1 MHIDKLF
8 KKNRVEIM
16 CYMIFHFLFQRIDKL
31 KDISSNYIRNWSP
44 NATSVAVVTF
54 NGTADVVAP
63 LTAVTSEQE
72 RQNLVAL
79 VDNIVARGATSIGA
93 GIQKAIEVLIY
104 TSKFRSLKSVW
115 TIFNLRGLL
124 DKYKDNHFDQ
134 IVA

>member
-1 MHIDKLF
+1 MS
-8 KKNRVEIM
+8 
-16 CYMIFHFLFQRIDKL
+16 YMIFHFLFQRIDKL

>member
-79 VDNIVARGATSIGA
+79 VDNIEARGATSIGA
-93 GIQKAIEVLIY
+93 GIQKAIKVLIY
-104 TSKFRSLKSVW
+104 TSLKSVW
-115 TIFNLRGLL
+115 TIFNLRSLL

>member
-72 RQNLVAL
+72 RHNLVAL

-93 GIQKAIEVLIY
+93 GIQKAIKVLIY

-115 TIFNLRGLL
+115 TIFNLRSLL

>member
-1 MHIDKLF
+1 MS
-8 KKNRVEIM
+8 
-16 CYMIFHFLFQRIDKL
+16 YMIFHFLFQRIDKL

-79 VDNIVARGATSIGA
+79 VDDIVARGATSIGA

-124 DKYKDNHFDQ
+124 DRYKDNRFDQ
-134 IVA
+134 TVA

>member
-1 MHIDKLF
+1 MS
-8 KKNRVEIM
+8 
-16 CYMIFHFLFQRIDKL
+16 YMIFHFLFQRIDKL

-79 VDNIVARGATSIGA
+79 VDNIEARGATSIGA
-93 GIQKAIEVLIY
+93 GIQKAIKVLIY
-104 TSKFRSLKSVW
+104 TSKSRSLKSVW

>member
-115 TIFNLRGLL
+115 TIFNLHGLL

>member
-1 MHIDKLF
+1 MS
-8 KKNRVEIM
+8 
-16 CYMIFHFLFQRIDKL
+16 YMIFHFLFQRIDKL

-124 DKYKDNHFDQ
+124 DRYKDNRFDQ

>member
-1 MHIDKLF
+1 MS
-8 KKNRVEIM
+8 
-16 CYMIFHFLFQRIDKL
+16 YMIFHFLFQRIDKL

-79 VDNIVARGATSIGA
+79 VDNIEARGATSIGA

-124 DKYKDNHFDQ
+124 DRYKDNRFDQ

>member
-1 MHIDKLF
+1 MS
-8 KKNRVEIM
+8 
-16 CYMIFHFLFQRIDKL
+16 YMIFHFLFQRIDKL

-134 IVA
+134 IVT

>member
-8 KKNRVEIM
+8 KKNRDEIM

>member
-1 MHIDKLF
+1 MS
-8 KKNRVEIM
+8 
-16 CYMIFHFLFQRIDKL
+16 YMIFHFLFQRIDKL

-79 VDNIVARGATSIGA
+79 VDDIVARGATSIGA

-124 DKYKDNHFDQ
+124 DRYKDNRFDQ

>member
-1 MHIDKLF
+1 
-8 KKNRVEIM
+8 M

-79 VDNIVARGATSIGA
+79 VDNIEARGATSIGA
-93 GIQKAIEVLIY
+93 GIQKAIKVLIIPLN
-104 TSKFRSLKSVW
+104 SGV
-115 TIFNLRGLL
+115 
-124 DKYKDNHFDQ
+124 
-134 IVA
+134 

>member
-1 MHIDKLF
+1 MS
-8 KKNRVEIM
+8 
-16 CYMIFHFLFQRIDKL
+16 YMIFHFLFQRIDKL

-79 VDNIVARGATSIGA
+79 VDDIVARGATSIGA